1 MIVSNQEILRVL
13 SLNQRMAGAA
23 PALPPSLQPLLDNGP
38 AGGQNPTWRLAK
50 IRHLRSM
57 LVTGRY
63 TITPDIVAEKMI
75 GRALCDQVARF
86 YDP

>member
-23 PALPPSLQPLLDNGP
+23 PAPAASPQPLADNGP
-38 AGGQNPTWRLAK
+38 AGGQDPLWRLAK

-57 LVTGRY
+57 LATGRY
-63 TITPDIVAEKMI
+63 TITPDVVAEKMI